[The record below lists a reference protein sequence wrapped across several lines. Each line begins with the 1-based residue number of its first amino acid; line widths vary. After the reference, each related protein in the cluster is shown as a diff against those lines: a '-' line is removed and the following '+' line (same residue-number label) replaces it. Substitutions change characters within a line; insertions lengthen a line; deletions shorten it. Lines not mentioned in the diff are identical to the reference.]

1 MLDVNFYASIE
12 RKEATKDWES
22 CRIFQN
28 TCFQRKD
35 VSLETGDSINV

>member
-12 RKEATKDWES
+12 GKEATKDWES

-28 TCFQRKD
+28 TSLQRKD
-35 VSLETGDSINV
+35 GLLETGDSINV